1 MEKTKFLFAIGFQ
14 LERVSGFWIGACVN
28 FYFKSRT
35 PSGAG
40 SVPAASLSV
49 SSHMHQS
56 CCLASL
62 TWSINSDSYDL
73 TVNSSKSIPEL

>member
-49 SSHMHQS
+49 SSHV
-56 CCLASL
+56 LL
-62 TWSINSDSYDL
+62 
-73 TVNSSKSIPEL
+73 